1 MQKKELARPTNQ
13 RINKPVNQLQ
23 VLYEDNHIIA
33 VNKRPSDIVQ
43 GDKTGDTPLSDFV
56 KQYIK
61 EKYNKPGDVF
71 IGTVHRIDRPVSG
84 IVLFAKTSK
93 ALARLNQMFQ
103 SKEIQKTYW
112 AVVKNKPKSNKGKL
126 VHYLKKNEAKNMSRA
141 FEKEQQGALRSE
153 LDYELILSLDNYHL
167 LEINPHTG
175 RHHQIRVQ
183 LSAMGCPIKGDI
195 KYGFDRTNKDA
206 SIHLH
211 ARKIAFIHPV
221 KKGPITIVAPPPDE
235 VIWNEILKNV
245 D

>member
-1 MQKKELARPTNQ
+1 ME
-13 RINKPVNQLQ
+13 NKIE

-43 GDKTGDTPLSDFV
+43 GDKTGDTPLSEFV

-61 EKYNKPGDVF
+61 EKYHKPGEVF
-71 IGTVHRIDRPVSG
+71 VGTVHRIDRPVSG

-112 AVVKNKPKSNKGKL
+112 AVVKNKPQTIKGKL
-126 VHYLKKNEAKNMSRA
+126 IHYLKKNEAKNMSRA
-141 FEKEQQGALRSE
+141 YEKEQQGALRSE

-167 LEINPHTG
+167 LEITPHTG

-183 LSAMGCPIKGDI
+183 LSTIKCPIKGDI

-211 ARKIAFIHPV
+211 ARKIEFIHPV
-221 KKGPITIVAPPPDE
+221 KKELVTIIAPPPNDS
-235 VIWNEILKNV
+235 IWNEIIKRLG
-245 D
+245 